1 MCMNG
6 VNLDYSQNDS
16 VVSTKKNKKTRNTK
30 GALAGCAAG
39 LGVNTLASVPT
50 LLISK
55 NFANDTKLLTKAEVA
70 NVNKQADNLLKSLGS
85 LVKKGVKIENLTT
98 TPVMLDI
105 MPSILKKIHPLTAVV
120 EGRNAVF
127 VPSSNQILVNR
138 EKLPLTI
145 FHEMGH
151 AFNFNNSKFW
161 KLMQKSSI
169 KCKQL
174 APLMMLI
181 PAFTKKEVATDGEEL
196 TKKQKIKN
204 GIRESSPLI
213 SVGLMLPTLLEEGKA
228 TLRANK
234 WAKQIL
240 DPKHAKLVT
249 QKNAIAYST
258 YVIVALGLGL
268 ATYTAKKVKDH
279 FDEKKA
285 MKANNI
291 N

>member
-1 MCMNG
+1 MNS
-6 VNLDYSQNDS
+6 VNLDYPQSDS
-16 VVSTKKNKKTRNTK
+16 AVNNKKNKKSRNTK
-30 GALAGCAAG
+30 GALTAYAASF
-39 LGVNTLASVPT
+39 GVNALASVPS

-55 NFANDTKLLTKAEVA
+55 NFANDTKLLTQSEVA
-70 NVNKQADNLLKSLGS
+70 NINKQADHLLNKLTNLG
-85 LVKKGVKIENLTT
+85 KKGVTIENITT
-98 TPVMLDI
+98 TPPILDML
-105 MPSILKKIHPLTAVV
+105 PPVLKKFNPITIIS
-120 EGRNAVF
+120 EGKNAVF
-127 VPSSNQILVNR
+127 NPSLNQIQINR
-138 EKLPLTI
+138 EKLPLSI

-161 KLMQKSSI
+161 KAMQISSLTG
-169 KCKQL
+169 KNL
-174 APLMMLI
+174 APLMMLFA
-181 PAFTKKEVATDGEEL
+181 AFTKKEVATEGKEL